1 MTPRREP
8 VKVLV
13 VDDHL
18 QYARIMALLLELEW
32 QGCSIAFAASGN
44 EAMDRLA
51 ADSFDLVIS
60 DVQMPGMSGYDLLHN
75 IQMHYPD
82 LPVILMSV
90 FAEEGM
96 RDLAVAWG
104 AVALLEKPPSRPLK
118 NSFPR
123 ETAFVSR
130 WHYAPKFQ
138 SFLENMAFSAAC

>member
-1 MTPRREP
+1 MNLMCKP

-18 QYARIMALLLELEW
+18 QYTKIMAMLLELEW

-51 ADSFDLVIS
+51 ADSFDLVVS
-60 DVQMPGMSGYDLLHN
+60 DVQMPGMSGYDLLHE
-75 IQMHYPD
+75 IQTHYPG

-96 RDLAVAWG
+96 RQLALEWG
-104 AVALLEKPPSRPLK
+104 AVALLEKPPCEGAL
-118 NSFPR
+118 
-123 ETAFVSR
+123 TA
-130 WHYAPKFQ
+130 ALQ
-138 SFLENMAFSAAC
+138 SALQRLEVYSAANSSILA